1 MLKQPDSLSPKWF
14 PLLFL
19 ALITFMVCTHAFREG
34 TQTLVENLLLVLIVL
49 SSAITLSSQNRL
61 RRLIFALAAAF
72 IMSRWAGSYYGSE
85 AIKVLSLVLMVLYF
99 IYIVGGV
106 VQFLLKSRVVDR
118 DVILGC
124 VAGYLLIGILISF
137 IFALLLE
144 FDPGALSVAADQ
156 IDYSD
161 ILYFTMISFT
171 TIGYGDIT
179 PVASMARLLAY
190 FSGVVGQ
197 MYMGIVTAI
206 IVGKFIQGVK

>member
-1 MLKQPDSLSPKWF
+1 MLKNPDSLSPKWF

-19 ALITFMVCTHAFREG
+19 ALITFMVSANAFKDG
-34 TQTLVENLLLVLIVL
+34 TQTLVENLLLVLLVL
-49 SSAITLSSQNRL
+49 SSAITLSSKNKL
-61 RRLIFALAAAF
+61 RRLILALAAAF
-72 IMSRWAGSYYGSE
+72 IVSRWAGNYYGSE
-85 AIKVLSLVLMVLYF
+85 AIKLLSLLLMVLYF
-99 IYIVGGV
+99 TYIVGGV

-144 FDPGALSVAADQ
+144 FNPNALSVPADE

-171 TIGYGDIT
+171 TIGYGDIA

-190 FSGVVGQ
+190 FSGVIGQ

-206 IVGKFIQGVK
+206 IVGKFIQGMQ